1 MEIIILAKIVCT
13 GIWMPHKLLHSK
25 HSSGIFQYTLGDICN
40 AFIFQLRPLCS
51 CVEAT
56 GWYITQTEIPDPV
69 ICCFACVTYLW
80 TSFGSC
86 NNNNNIMILVIN
98 SVLLI
103 ESEVVQGNDKVEK
116 LFEYKMWHG
125 WLDRRVLCSG
135 GKFHKLHQPFIQS
148 TIDFIF
154 ASEMPYLHICRFI
167 YRYWNKNNN
176 KKKINRHCT
185 TNQTKPKAN
194 LCIQ

>member
-1 MEIIILAKIVCT
+1 
-13 GIWMPHKLLHSK
+13 
-25 HSSGIFQYTLGDICN
+25 
-40 AFIFQLRPLCS
+40 
-51 CVEAT
+51 
-56 GWYITQTEIPDPV
+56 
-69 ICCFACVTYLW
+69 
-80 TSFGSC
+80 
-86 NNNNNIMILVIN
+86 MILVIN

-154 ASEMPYLHICRFI
+154 ASEMPYL
-167 YRYWNKNNN
+167 
-176 KKKINRHCT
+176 IN
-185 TNQTKPKAN
+185 
-194 LCIQ
+194 L